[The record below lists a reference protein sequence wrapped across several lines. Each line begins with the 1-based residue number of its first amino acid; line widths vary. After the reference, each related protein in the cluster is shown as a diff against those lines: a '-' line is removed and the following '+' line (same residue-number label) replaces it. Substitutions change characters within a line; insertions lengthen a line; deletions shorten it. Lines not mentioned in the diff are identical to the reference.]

1 MDLKL
6 RIKTLENEFSIHP
19 TYTSLTSA
27 HFGYKIEIFKN
38 EQVSIGVLLSEKI
51 IGSIKILTNH
61 ISYNEENYFI
71 QEYEIYPESCKIN
84 YLVLTIVFASNFENL
99 SLVKFVRDTH
109 SILENKGEDTLI
121 NVEANGFINNFSI
134 FGVLFITTVK
144 IFFSMN
150 SFLSGESFV
159 IYLACIRSMKLLPKS
174 LLVFTKDFRTLEVF
188 ADNIKLIHDILL
200 ERIKAPLIIAQQYF
214 TALNLDP
221 ISYNLNSSEYIITK
235 EFDRMKGESLRVS
248 LLNINYQLCETY
260 PSLLYFP
267 ACISDAVIQKV
278 AEFRSRERVPA
289 IT

>member
-99 SLVKFVRDTH
+99 SLVKFVR
-109 SILENKGEDTLI
+109 
-121 NVEANGFINNFSI
+121 
-134 FGVLFITTVK
+134 VK
-144 IFFSMN
+144 
-150 SFLSGESFV
+150 
-159 IYLACIRSMKLLPKS
+159 KS
-174 LLVFTKDFRTLEVF
+174 DV
-188 ADNIKLIHDILL
+188 
-200 ERIKAPLIIAQQYF
+200 
-214 TALNLDP
+214 
-221 ISYNLNSSEYIITK
+221 
-235 EFDRMKGESLRVS
+235 
-248 LLNINYQLCETY
+248 
-260 PSLLYFP
+260 
-267 ACISDAVIQKV
+267 
-278 AEFRSRERVPA
+278 
-289 IT
+289 